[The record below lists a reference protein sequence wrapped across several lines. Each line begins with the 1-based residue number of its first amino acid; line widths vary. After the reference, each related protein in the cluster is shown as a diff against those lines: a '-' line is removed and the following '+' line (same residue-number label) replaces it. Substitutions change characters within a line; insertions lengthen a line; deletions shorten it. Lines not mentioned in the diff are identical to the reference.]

1 MTMICRR
8 SCSSKS
14 YCKKWWKYWIYA
26 KRKNQITFNQPETI
40 SSEMTESRGDISAE
54 HLSVG
59 SGGSPSHY
67 NMRLRCTNV
76 DEASNRSLSQ
86 HHSTTAEHSTE
97 QLISFIR
104 TGNMSSSSSC
114 SHTCM
119 YMVYEELFLMSTT
132 YILSLSWQLFF
143 NVINYC
149 ISLYISGGFHSSR
162 LADRWTFIFLSFH
175 LLRNGNLT
183 RIWTLLTRDV
193 IEKLCDLRYLF
204 QF

>member
-1 MTMICRR
+1 MQNEKIKLHLINQRQSLQKWQNREETSQRNICLWAAVGHRL
-8 SCSSKS
+8 
-14 YCKKWWKYWIYA
+14 
-26 KRKNQITFNQPETI
+26 ITICVWDAQMSMRPATDHF
-40 SSEMTESRGDISAE
+40 
-54 HLSVG
+54 LSI
-59 SGGSPSHY
+59 
-67 NMRLRCTNV
+67 
-76 DEASNRSLSQ
+76 
-86 HHSTTAEHSTE
+86 TAQQHSTE

-143 NVINYC
+143 NIINYC

-162 LADRWTFIFLSFH
+162 LADRWTFVFLPFL